1 MSSHGRIVTSQRREE
16 ELNENHSENYSQMY
30 EEVDLMELIMV
41 LWRKKWLIILL
52 TLSFMLAAFII
63 SKAISPTYEAVL
75 SLRIREPFLAN
86 IPLTFSYDQTAP
98 TQLIPEKPTTAEV
111 ITLFQSPSI
120 MKAVQERYGGE
131 SWEAIKNRLSIEAPD
146 KTDIIT
152 LKATGENPAASVA
165 LVTTWADIATE
176 RYHAQATE
184 TLQTTL
190 NELVS
195 KYNSSK
201 AELDQLRAEMTAF
214 NETNNIQVLRKQLE
228 VLTTTMVEYQ
238 NEMHELSIQIE
249 ELESKVNSYR
259 DSLANRD
266 SLARNT
272 VSQEVIGAI
281 AIVEN
286 ESALA
291 AARARKEA
299 IEPLLASIEQQ
310 INQLQKD
317 LATKQAAEQQLR
329 SRIEQ
334 IETVHATLSRQYEQA
349 RLIQSVP
356 LSYFQQIGEPIPP
369 ENPVKPR
376 TLLNVAIAAVLGVFV
391 GVGLALFLE
400 YFDDY
405 KKQQTGNVGKTV
417 NV

>member
-86 IPLTFSYDQTAP
+86 IP
-98 TQLIPEKPTTAEV
+98 QLIPEKPTTAKV

-176 RYHAQATE
+176 RYHAQVTE

-356 LSYFQQIGEPIPP
+356 LSYFQQIQQIGEPIPP

>member
-86 IPLTFSYDQTAP
+86 ILLTFSYDQTAP

-176 RYHAQATE
+176 RYHAQVTE

-259 DSLANRD
+259 DSLA
-266 SLARNT
+266 RNT
-272 VSQEVIGAI
+272 VSQEVIDS
-281 AIVEN
+281 IVEN

-291 AARARKEA
+291 AAR
-299 IEPLLASIEQQ
+299 S
-310 INQLQKD
+310 
-317 LATKQAAEQQLR
+317 
-329 SRIEQ
+329 
-334 IETVHATLSRQYEQA
+334 LSE
-349 RLIQSVP
+349 
-356 LSYFQQIGEPIPP
+356 
-369 ENPVKPR
+369 
-376 TLLNVAIAAVLGVFV
+376 
-391 GVGLALFLE
+391 
-400 YFDDY
+400 
-405 KKQQTGNVGKTV
+405 
-417 NV
+417 

>member
-111 ITLFQSPSI
+111 ISLFQSPSI

-176 RYHAQATE
+176 RYHAQVTE

-259 DSLANRD
+259 DSLA
-266 SLARNT
+266 RNT
-272 VSQEVIGAI
+272 VSQEVIDS
-281 AIVEN
+281 IVEN

>member
-111 ITLFQSPSI
+111 ISLFQSPSI

-176 RYHAQATE
+176 RYHAQVTE

-259 DSLANRD
+259 DSLA
-266 SLARNT
+266 RNT
-272 VSQEVIGAI
+272 VSQEVIDS
-281 AIVEN
+281 IVEN

-334 IETVHATLSRQYEQA
+334 IETVHATLSRRYEQA

>member
-86 IPLTFSYDQTAP
+86 IP
-98 TQLIPEKPTTAEV
+98 QLIPEKPTTAEV

>member
-86 IPLTFSYDQTAP
+86 ILLTFSYGQTAP

-111 ITLFQSPSI
+111 ISLFQSPSI

-176 RYHAQATE
+176 RYHAQVTE

-259 DSLANRD
+259 DSLA
-266 SLARNT
+266 RNT
-272 VSQEVIGAI
+272 VSQEVIDS
-281 AIVEN
+281 IVEN